1 MNNLNEET
9 LPENIMLPATPNL
22 DSVFPLELIDA
33 QFQNIPPE
41 LVTEEAVRF
50 GWNLG
55 WRYGWTNGYN
65 NCWNRGYN
73 DRMNISD
80 MRMITPPGS
89 PNRRNTRRGG
99 KRKKN
104 RTKKRKLT
112 RK

>member
-9 LPENIMLPATPNL
+9 LPENVMLPATPNL
-22 DSVFPLELIDA
+22 DSVFPVELIDA
-33 QFQNIPPE
+33 QFQNIPHH

-65 NCWNRGYN
+65 NGWDRGYD
-73 DRMNISD
+73 DRMNIPG
-80 MRMITPPGS
+80 MPMVTPPES
-89 PNRRNTRRGG
+89 PPRPRTRRGG

-104 RTKKRKLT
+104 KTKKRKST